1 MGSFFILELV
11 SFFLHYYPSIKATGI
26 MPFAVTKIHGLV
38 AFKTN
43 ILLILNVVE
52 KSASQGYCKFLS

>member
-11 SFFLHYYPSIKATGI
+11 SFFCIIILPSKRLESCH
-26 MPFAVTKIHGLV
+26 FALTKIHGLV
-38 AFKTN
+38 AYKTD

-52 KSASQGYCKFLS
+52 KSASQGY